1 MIQFI
6 EHVRIDVSQIVAR
19 HKQTDEAFKRLY
31 WDMQDRFGDR
41 QYGYRVCLHE
51 AAHAILMEQSGIK
64 NVRFS
69 GPAILFDLEKNPKTG
84 FFPIGAM
91 ASGDDTPMQRI
102 TVDWILEVLTHIA
115 AGGIALYDYEGV
127 PLENSDLS
135 GADDDYRVFLM
146 RYAALPPALRQEAPE
161 IMWRRVQARAS
172 AKLNEAETKAKVLA
186 RAKQYFESLYPTRP

>member
-84 FFPIGAM
+84 FFPIVAM
-91 ASGDDTPMQRI
+91 ASGDDTR
-102 TVDWILEVLTHIA
+102 VNA
-115 AGGIALYDYEGV
+115 AC
-127 PLENSDLS
+127 
-135 GADDDYRVFLM
+135 
-146 RYAALPPALRQEAPE
+146 AAVRESPSKPYGSPAKNRTAGSRRSC
-161 IMWRRVQARAS
+161 WRRCGRSSFSRRLWPAAS
-172 AKLNEAETKAKVLA
+172 AGAPPSE
-186 RAKQYFESLYPTRP
+186 